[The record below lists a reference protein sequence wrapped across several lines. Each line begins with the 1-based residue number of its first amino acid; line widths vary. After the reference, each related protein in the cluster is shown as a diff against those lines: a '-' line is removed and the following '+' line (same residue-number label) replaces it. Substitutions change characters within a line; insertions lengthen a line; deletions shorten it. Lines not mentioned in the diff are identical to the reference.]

1 MRMRSNSTPT
11 RTDPSAVLY
20 RVVTAPIRIQTY
32 KNLLYLL
39 VAFPLGIAYFIGL
52 VTGGALGVGLLITW
66 IGLPILL
73 LTLSGATIAAGIE
86 ARLARSL
93 VGVEASVP
101 SFLREFELRNGLT
114 LPGDGFI
121 DATKQL
127 VTAPSTWTS
136 VVLLVTKF
144 VSGIVSFVAVVTS
157 TAIAAAL
164 LAAPFIYD
172 DSAVSFGVRSAAS
185 GSNYTIGSWTV
196 STLPEAIVVAG
207 GGVIFAVVALN
218 LLNALARI
226 QAIYTATMLGVKTDT

>member
-1 MRMRSNSTPT
+1 
-11 RTDPSAVLY
+11 
-20 RVVTAPIRIQTY
+20 VTAPIRSQTY

-39 VAFPLGIAYFIGL
+39 VAFPLGIAYFTGL
-52 VTGGALGVGLLITW
+52 VTGGTLGFGLLITW

-73 LTLSGATIAAGIE
+73 LTLSGATLAAGIE
-86 ARLARSL
+86 ARLASSL
-93 VGVEASVP
+93 VGVDTSVP
-101 SFLREFELRNGLT
+101 SFLREFELRDGLAF
-114 LPGDGFI
+114 PGDGFI

-164 LAAPFIYD
+164 LAAPLIYD
-172 DSAVSFGVRSAAS
+172 DSAISFGVRSAAS
-185 GSNYTIGSWTV
+185 ASNYTIGSWTV